1 MLNLLGAKMP
11 DDSQKL
17 IISRSELVEL
27 LKAAFSIGQTRANE
41 SDFLLL
47 IQGFLASKN
56 VGVDTY
62 ERGSDKAR
70 RHG

>member
-1 MLNLLGAKMP
+1 MP

-17 IISRSELVEL
+17 TISRSELVDL

-47 IQGFLASKN
+47 IQGFLASN
-56 VGVDTY
+56 EVGNY
-62 ERGSDKAR
+62 ERKDRDTIR
-70 RHG
+70 RQG